1 MRACARSP
9 ASAVGAHAS
18 GLHRRCNATS
28 ACCRYTDTK
37 FPGNPTRSFRTV
49 APMIVVEEIHD
60 WTPLTP
66 EVRETWRR
74 QKATLLENDAEII
87 N

>member
-1 MRACARSP
+1 MHPGCIAAAMRRP
-9 ASAVGAHAS
+9 HAV
-18 GLHRRCNATS
+18 ATP
-28 ACCRYTDTK
+28 K
-37 FPGNPTRSFRTV
+37 FPGNPTRSFRAV
-49 APMIVVEEIHD
+49 APMIVVEEIHE

-74 QKATLLENDAEII
+74 QLATLLENDAEII

>member
-1 MRACARSP
+1 MIPVSGMDLPVSRA
-9 ASAVGAHAS
+9 
-18 GLHRRCNATS
+18 
-28 ACCRYTDTK
+28 
-37 FPGNPTRSFRTV
+37 
-49 APMIVVEEIHD
+49 MIAM
-60 WTPLTP
+60 PLTP

>member
-1 MRACARSP
+1 
-9 ASAVGAHAS
+9 
-18 GLHRRCNATS
+18 
-28 ACCRYTDTK
+28 
-37 FPGNPTRSFRTV
+37 
-49 APMIVVEEIHD
+49 MIVVEEIHD

-74 QKATLLENDAEII
+74 QLATLLENDAEII

>member
-1 MRACARSP
+1 MHPGCIAAAMRRP
-9 ASAVGAHAS
+9 HAV
-18 GLHRRCNATS
+18 ATP
-28 ACCRYTDTK
+28 K

-49 APMIVVEEIHD
+49 APMILVEEIHD

-66 EVRETWRR
+66 DVRETWRR
-74 QKATLLENDAEII
+74 QLATLLENDAEII

>member
-1 MRACARSP
+1 MRRP
-9 ASAVGAHAS
+9 HAV
-18 GLHRRCNATS
+18 ATP
-28 ACCRYTDTK
+28 K
-37 FPGNPTRSFRTV
+37 FPGNPTRSFRAV

-74 QKATLLENDAEII
+74 QLATLLENDAEII
-87 N
+87 NRSPLADRTGRQCAQACRGLP